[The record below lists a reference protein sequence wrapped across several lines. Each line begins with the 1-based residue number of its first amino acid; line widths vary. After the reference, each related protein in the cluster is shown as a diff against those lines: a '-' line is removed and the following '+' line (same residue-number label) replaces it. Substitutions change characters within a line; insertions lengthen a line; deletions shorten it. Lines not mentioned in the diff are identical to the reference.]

1 MSDNDVEKT
10 IESPENRIEYVRE
23 DFVFDPGDELDGKE
37 LNDEELAAVVGG
49 GACVGGSITLL
60 NASLYSDSYGGGYC
74 GRISGTYTIQRII
87 SGRTCPYAI
96 SYCVGWV
103 KDNDHV
109 IAKNGVPVNRS

>member
-10 IESPENRIEYVRE
+10 IESPENRIEYERE
-23 DFVFDPGDELDGKE
+23 DFVFDPGDELDGTE

-74 GRISGTYTIQRII
+74 GRISGTYQIQRFII
-87 SGRTCPYAI
+87 GRPCPYLL
-96 SYCVGWV
+96 SYNVGWV
-103 KDNDHV
+103 KNNERI
-109 IAKNGVPVNRS
+109 IAIDGVPVNRD